1 MRQLN
6 RLKQYQ
12 RLWQPSEGAP
22 QQVTI
27 AELASRCF
35 CSERHVRTL
44 LRQAQEAGWLNWH
57 GQSGRGKR
65 GELRFYVSPESL
77 RNTMMEEALKH
88 GQQHNALE
96 LAQLAPEEL
105 RELLH
110 PFLGGQWQ
118 NDTPTLRIPYYRSL
132 DALQPGFLPGRAEQ
146 HLAGQ
151 IFSGLTRFNGNSSE
165 PTGDLAHHWEVTDG
179 GLRWHFYI
187 RSTLHWHNGDKIET
201 AQLQRSLKALL
212 MLPALRKL
220 FQSVL
225 DIEVTHPQCLTFT
238 LHQPDYWLP
247 HRLATYC
254 SRLAHPDQPMTGSG
268 PFRLSVFD
276 SELVRLESHEQYHL
290 SHPLIK
296 AIEYWITPTLFDYGL
311 GTSCRHP
318 VQIAIGEPDELESLR
333 LVSNSTSLGFCYLT
347 LKQSDRMSELQA
359 RRLINII
366 HLSTLL
372 HTLPLNE
379 GLITPTEELLPGLPI
394 PRWPDLTHVPLP
406 AALTLVYHL
415 PVELHTM
422 ANQLK
427 QYLAQQGCELTVIFH
442 DAKTWDGCPQLAD
455 ADMMMGDR
463 LIGEAPEYTLEQWLR
478 CDTLWPHLLSAP
490 QVAHLQATLDAVQ
503 TQADEQARHAGLRAI
518 FTRLMENAVLTPLF
532 NYQYQ
537 ISAPPGVNGIR
548 LNTRGWF
555 DFTEAWLP
563 APGREEAGRRRS
575 QTVT

>member
-44 LRQAQEAGWLNWH
+44 LRQAQEAGWLNWRA
-57 GQSGRGKR
+57 QSGRGKR

-151 IFSGLTRFNGNSSE
+151 VFSGLTRFNGNSSE

-518 FTRLMENAVLTPLF
+518 FTRLMDNAVLTPLF

-563 APGREEAGRRRS
+563 APRS
-575 QTVT
+575 

>member
-22 QQVTI
+22 QEVTI

-57 GQSGRGKR
+57 AQSGRGKR

-151 IFSGLTRFNGNSSE
+151 VFSGLTRFNGNSSE

-347 LKQSDRMSELQA
+347 LKQSDRMNELQA

-563 APGREEAGRRRS
+563 APRS
-575 QTVT
+575 

>member
-57 GQSGRGKR
+57 AQSGRGKR

-311 GTSCRHP
+311 GTSYRHP

-518 FTRLMENAVLTPLF
+518 FTRLMDNAVLTPLF

-563 APGREEAGRRRS
+563 APRS
-575 QTVT
+575 

>member
-57 GQSGRGKR
+57 AQSGRGKR

-118 NDTPTLRIPYYRSL
+118 NDTPTLRIPYYRLL

-151 IFSGLTRFNGNSSE
+151 VFSGLTRFNGNSSE

-201 AQLQRSLKALL
+201 AQLQRSLKALF

-347 LKQSDRMSELQA
+347 LKQSDRMNELQA

-518 FTRLMENAVLTPLF
+518 FTRLMDNAVLTPLF

-563 APGREEAGRRRS
+563 APRS
-575 QTVT
+575 

>member
-57 GQSGRGKR
+57 AQSGRGKR

-151 IFSGLTRFNGNSSE
+151 VFSGLTRFNGNSSE

-225 DIEVTHPQCLTFT
+225 DIEVTHPQSLTFT

-276 SELVRLESHEQYHL
+276 SELVRLESHEQHHL

-518 FTRLMENAVLTPLF
+518 FTRLMDNAVLTPLF

-563 APGREEAGRRRS
+563 APRS
-575 QTVT
+575 

>member
-57 GQSGRGKR
+57 AQSGRGKR

-563 APGREEAGRRRS
+563 APRS
-575 QTVT
+575 

>member
-57 GQSGRGKR
+57 AQSGRGKR

-151 IFSGLTRFNGNSSE
+151 VFSGLTRFNGNSSE

-394 PRWPDLTHVPLP
+394 PRWPDLTHVSLP

-518 FTRLMENAVLTPLF
+518 FTRLMDNAVLTPLF

-563 APGREEAGRRRS
+563 APRS
-575 QTVT
+575 

>member
-57 GQSGRGKR
+57 AQSGRGKR

-151 IFSGLTRFNGNSSE
+151 VFSGLTRFNGNSSE

-406 AALTLVYHL
+406 AALTLIYHL

-518 FTRLMENAVLTPLF
+518 FTRIMENAVLTPLF

-563 APGREEAGRRRS
+563 APRS
-575 QTVT
+575 

>member
-57 GQSGRGKR
+57 AQSGRGKR

-347 LKQSDRMSELQA
+347 LKQSDRMNELQA

-518 FTRLMENAVLTPLF
+518 FTRLMDNAVLTPLF

-563 APGREEAGRRRS
+563 APRS
-575 QTVT
+575 

>member
-57 GQSGRGKR
+57 AQSGRGKR

-347 LKQSDRMSELQA
+347 LKQSDRMSQLQA

-455 ADMMMGDR
+455 ANMMMGDR

-518 FTRLMENAVLTPLF
+518 FTRLMDNAVLTPLF

-563 APGREEAGRRRS
+563 APRS
-575 QTVT
+575 

>member
-57 GQSGRGKR
+57 AQPGRGKR

-201 AQLQRSLKALL
+201 TQLQRSLKALL

-518 FTRLMENAVLTPLF
+518 FTRLMDNAVLTPLF

-563 APGREEAGRRRS
+563 APRS
-575 QTVT
+575 

>member
-57 GQSGRGKR
+57 AQSGRGKR

-151 IFSGLTRFNGNSSE
+151 VFSGLTRFNGNSSE

-225 DIEVTHPQCLTFT
+225 DMEVTHPQSLTFT

-406 AALTLVYHL
+406 AALTLIYHL

-518 FTRLMENAVLTPLF
+518 FTRLMDNAVLTPLF

-563 APGREEAGRRRS
+563 APRS
-575 QTVT
+575 

>member
-57 GQSGRGKR
+57 AQSGRGKR

-151 IFSGLTRFNGNSSE
+151 VFSGLTRFNGNSSE

-394 PRWPDLTHVPLP
+394 PRWPDLAHVPLP

-518 FTRLMENAVLTPLF
+518 FTRLMDNAVLTPLF

-563 APGREEAGRRRS
+563 APRS
-575 QTVT
+575 

>member
-57 GQSGRGKR
+57 AQSGRGKR

-151 IFSGLTRFNGNSSE
+151 VFSGLTRFNGNSSE

-347 LKQSDRMSELQA
+347 LKQSDRMNALQA

-518 FTRLMENAVLTPLF
+518 FTRLMDNAVLTPLF

-563 APGREEAGRRRS
+563 APRS
-575 QTVT
+575 

>member
-44 LRQAQEAGWLNWH
+44 LRQAQEAGWLNWRA
-57 GQSGRGKR
+57 QSGRGKR

-311 GTSCRHP
+311 GTSYRHP

-406 AALTLVYHL
+406 AALTLIYHL

-518 FTRLMENAVLTPLF
+518 FTRLMDNAVLTPLF

-563 APGREEAGRRRS
+563 APRS
-575 QTVT
+575 

>member
-57 GQSGRGKR
+57 AQSGRGKR

-151 IFSGLTRFNGNSSE
+151 VFSGLTRFNGNSSE

-225 DIEVTHPQCLTFT
+225 DMEVTHPQCLTFT

-379 GLITPTEELLPGLPI
+379 GLITPTEELLPGMPI
-394 PRWPDLTHVPLP
+394 PRWPDLTHVLLP

-518 FTRLMENAVLTPLF
+518 FTRLMDNAVLTPLF

-563 APGREEAGRRRS
+563 APRS
-575 QTVT
+575 

>member
-57 GQSGRGKR
+57 AQPGRGKR

-151 IFSGLTRFNGNSSE
+151 VFSGLTRFNGNSSE

-201 AQLQRSLKALL
+201 TQLQRSLKALL

-347 LKQSDRMSELQA
+347 LKQRDRMNELQA

-518 FTRLMENAVLTPLF
+518 FTRLMDNAVLTPLF

-563 APGREEAGRRRS
+563 APRS
-575 QTVT
+575 

>member
-57 GQSGRGKR
+57 AQSGRGKR

-151 IFSGLTRFNGNSSE
+151 VFSGLTRFNGNSSE

-379 GLITPTEELLPGLPI
+379 GLITPTEELLPGMPI
-394 PRWPDLTHVPLP
+394 PRWPDLTHVLLP

-518 FTRLMENAVLTPLF
+518 FTRLMDNAVLTPLF

-563 APGREEAGRRRS
+563 APRS
-575 QTVT
+575 

>member
-57 GQSGRGKR
+57 AQSGRGKR
-65 GELRFYVSPESL
+65 GDLRFYVSPESL

-165 PTGDLAHHWEVTDG
+165 PTGDLAHHWEVTDS

-563 APGREEAGRRRS
+563 APRS
-575 QTVT
+575 

>member
-57 GQSGRGKR
+57 AQSGRGKR

-379 GLITPTEELLPGLPI
+379 GLITPTEELLPGMPI
-394 PRWPDLTHVPLP
+394 PRWPDLTHVLLP

-518 FTRLMENAVLTPLF
+518 FTRLMDNAVLTPLF

-563 APGREEAGRRRS
+563 APRS
-575 QTVT
+575 

>member
-57 GQSGRGKR
+57 AQSGRGKR

-151 IFSGLTRFNGNSSE
+151 VFSGLTRFNGNSSE

-394 PRWPDLTHVPLP
+394 PRWPDLTHVLLP

-518 FTRLMENAVLTPLF
+518 FTRLMDNAVLTPLF

-555 DFTEAWLP
+555 DFTAAWLP
-563 APGREEAGRRRS
+563 APRS
-575 QTVT
+575 

>member
-57 GQSGRGKR
+57 AQSGRGKR

-247 HRLATYC
+247 HRLATYY

-379 GLITPTEELLPGLPI
+379 GLITPTEELLPGMPI
-394 PRWPDLTHVPLP
+394 PRWPDLTHVLLP

-518 FTRLMENAVLTPLF
+518 FTRLMDNAVLTPLF

-563 APGREEAGRRRS
+563 APVVKKLVVAEVRR
-575 QTVT
+575 

>member
-57 GQSGRGKR
+57 AQSGRGKR

-379 GLITPTEELLPGLPI
+379 GLITPTEELLPGMPI
-394 PRWPDLTHVPLP
+394 PRWPDLTHVLLP

-518 FTRLMENAVLTPLF
+518 FTRLMDNAVLTPLF

-555 DFTEAWLP
+555 DFTAAWLP
-563 APGREEAGRRRS
+563 APRS
-575 QTVT
+575 

>member
-57 GQSGRGKR
+57 AQPGRGKR

-151 IFSGLTRFNGNSSE
+151 VFSGLTRFNGNSSE

-394 PRWPDLTHVPLP
+394 PRWPDLTHVSLP

-518 FTRLMENAVLTPLF
+518 FTRLMDNAVLTPLF

-563 APGREEAGRRRS
+563 APRS
-575 QTVT
+575 

>member
-44 LRQAQEAGWLNWH
+44 LRQAQEAGWLNWRA
-57 GQSGRGKR
+57 QSGRGKR

-503 TQADEQARHAGLRAI
+503 TQADEQARYAGLRAI
-518 FTRLMENAVLTPLF
+518 FTRLMDNAVLTPLF

-563 APGREEAGRRRS
+563 APRS
-575 QTVT
+575 